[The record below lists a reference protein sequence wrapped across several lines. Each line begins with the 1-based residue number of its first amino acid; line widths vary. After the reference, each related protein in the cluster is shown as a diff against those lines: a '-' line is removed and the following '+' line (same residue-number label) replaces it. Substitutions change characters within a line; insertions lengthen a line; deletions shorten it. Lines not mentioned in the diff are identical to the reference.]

1 MIIKQININIIALS
15 KKIFTLISTIYNRLY
30 WWTKIF
36 IYKRKGNDH
45 IFNVKIDDFEY
56 KLSFGDQ
63 PITANIVQ
71 RIEGR
76 REPETLAIYKSIITP
91 GMKVLELG
99 ACFGEFTVILD
110 HLVGNKGKLLSVEG
124 TPNIFKIL
132 ENNFKLN
139 NLENTSIHKLF
150 ISNDAEEVIFM
161 KDDKHPYDAIDRL
174 KGKNYSELSNDLV
187 KQKSMKIS
195 KFLNIQKFQ
204 PDIILMDIEGFE
216 VDVLED
222 LLLNEDLSYRPKIM
236 FEIHEQLY
244 EADKN
249 IDYLQNLLRN
259 NNYHSVRISSNLF
272 CYQK

>member
-1 MIIKQININIIALS
+1 MS
-15 KKIFTLISTIYNRLY
+15 KKIFTLISIIYNRLY

-36 IYKRKGNDH
+36 IYKRKGNNH

-63 PITANIVQ
+63 PITAKIVQ

-150 ISNDAEEVIFM
+150 ISNDVEEVIFM

-174 KGKNYSELSNDLV
+174 KGKKNSELSNDLV

-195 KFLNIQKFQ
+195 TFLNIQKFQ

-222 LLLNEDLSYRPKIM
+222 LFLNEDVSYRPKIL

-244 EADKN
+244 EDDKN
-249 IDYLQNLLRN
+249 IDYLLNLLRN